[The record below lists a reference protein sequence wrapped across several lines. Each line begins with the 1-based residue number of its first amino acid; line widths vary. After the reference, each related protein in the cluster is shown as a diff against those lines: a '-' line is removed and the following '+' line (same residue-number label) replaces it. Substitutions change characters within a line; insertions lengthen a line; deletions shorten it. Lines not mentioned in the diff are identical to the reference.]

1 MNSRQ
6 KMVIIIIII
15 IIITIII
22 IIAVLQLGFESDI
35 TETISSHLFKLI
47 LLSSQI
53 VNTGLFVFYY
63 CYCKELN

>member
-15 IIITIII
+15 IITIIII
-22 IIAVLQLGFESDI
+22 IIAVLQLGFESAI